1 MPEMNALGEDIK
13 NMIEQDGPMSVERFM
28 QLALT
33 HPEHGYYINRDPL
46 GASGDFIT
54 APEISQMFG
63 ELLGL
68 WAAEVW
74 ALMGSPDKVHLVE
87 LGPGRGTLMADALR
101 AARVVSDFR
110 EKIQVHLVETSPALR
125 DIQRERLSSF
135 KDMLHWHDTIED
147 LPDGPSIIIANE
159 FFDALPVRQFM
170 KADDGWHERV
180 VGIGDNGDLEF
191 GLAPEREPLI
201 VAQSPQGTMLEVGFA
216 AYDCMRE
223 LAGRLVK
230 HGGAMAVIDYGHVK
244 TGPGETLQAMK
255 AHARA
260 EPLDAPGE
268 ADLTV
273 HVDFANLARAASAA
287 GANISGPIIQADFL
301 TGLGIFERAAGLK
314 RNASVRQAMDIDR
327 ALLRLVSTGQET
339 GINGKPVPGMGA
351 LFKVIGISSTDM
363 HVLPGFERDRK
374 E

>member
-1 MPEMNALGEDIK
+1 MNALGEDIK

-125 DIQRERLSSF
+125 DIQRKRLSSF

-180 VGIGDNGDLEF
+180 VGIGDSGELEF

-339 GINGKPVPGMGA
+339 GINGRPVPGMGA